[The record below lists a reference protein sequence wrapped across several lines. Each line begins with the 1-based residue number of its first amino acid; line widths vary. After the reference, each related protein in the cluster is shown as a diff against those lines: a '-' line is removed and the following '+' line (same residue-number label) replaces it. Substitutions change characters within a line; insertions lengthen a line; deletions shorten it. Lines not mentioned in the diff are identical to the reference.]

1 MRRMGLLMMCC
12 IGCAG
17 WAQVVPLTPA
27 AQAEW
32 RNHLL
37 PLPHEIT
44 VSHAFQGNPRDIGIF
59 PARGAGAIEQQA
71 LGELRA
77 VFKARTGMDP
87 TGTRFRIVIGV
98 FDQAGAVESLRAG
111 GAAAL
116 KTRPNPDQA
125 YLIEPA
131 GTNRLLVGGWNAA
144 GVYFGVQTLI
154 QLLEP
159 RLTPGQ
165 ALIPLAR
172 VADWPDFDERG
183 LWNNSLSQIPWLA
196 TLKLNY
202 SLAPA
207 GIGFAPGQPVQC
219 LRMQTNAYPAASVR
233 PFHLENRC
241 PHLDFFAR
249 YGMQDV
255 YPELVGQ
262 GERAKSPY
270 HHRNQG
276 ICPCA
281 SNPLFR
287 KILLEWAE
295 DAVRQGAREI
305 GIWLSELTP
314 IQCECAACRQSGI
327 PQIVMETKV
336 ACEVFR
342 ELRQKH
348 PAVSGRILFTQGWTG
363 YSNDLAESYAC
374 LKLLPPEIKAEKV
387 YGFNPA
393 FDEYAASGRW
403 VATFNGSR
411 LSPQAAL
418 RFWGA
423 QDIPAVMQRLYTNHW
438 SGVYSWA
445 PVKPPADVKGGYD
458 HVKGLWERELY
469 NFHISALA
477 EWSWNV
483 NGRDA
488 AALGT
493 AWATRRGLEA
503 PDEIGRW
510 IALMGPIECS
520 LENIHAFVP
529 SGSAWKTAIGQL
541 EKGERLALGAGL
553 FRPFAATTDF
563 AERENSCRQALALVA
578 SHKDPTFAV
587 ETKLVLTLMDAI
599 QRLNEIFEAAASAA
613 MPAAARRARLDM
625 AAGQFAA
632 AVENLAAVSGQMD
645 DLLMRS
651 VEPGPQPPGAGGNA
665 WREMLAR
672 VQKAVAQCAGKP

>member
-1 MRRMGLLMMCC
+1 MRRMGLLVICC

-17 WAQVVPLTPA
+17 WAQVESLTPE

-37 PLPHEIT
+37 PLPHELSL
-44 VSHAFQGNPRDIGIF
+44 SHAFRGTPRDIGVF

-71 LGELRA
+71 LRELRA
-77 VFKARTGMDP
+77 VFKARTGADP
-87 TGTRFRIVIGV
+87 TGALFRIVIGV
-98 FDQAGAVESLRAG
+98 FDQSGAVESLRAS

-116 KTRPNPDQA
+116 KTRPSPEQA

-131 GTNRLLVGGWNAA
+131 GTNQLLVAGWNAA

-154 QLLEP
+154 QMLEP

-207 GIGFAPGQPVQC
+207 GIGFTTGQPVQC
-219 LRMQTNAYPAASVR
+219 LRMPTNAYPAASVR
-233 PFHLENRC
+233 PFHLETRC

-262 GERAKSPY
+262 GARAKSSY
-270 HHRNQG
+270 YHRNQA

-281 SNPLFR
+281 SNPLFQ
-287 KILLEWAE
+287 KILMEWAE

-314 IQCECAACRQSGI
+314 VQCECAACLRSGI
-327 PQIVMETKV
+327 PQIVMETQV
-336 ACEVFR
+336 ACAVLR

-348 PAVSGRILFTQGWTG
+348 PEVSGRILFTQGWAG

-374 LKLLPPEIKAEKV
+374 LKLLPPEIKAGKV
-387 YGFNPA
+387 YGFNQA

-403 VATFNGSR
+403 VATLNGSR

-423 QDIPAVMQRLYTNHW
+423 QDIPAVMHRLYTNRW

-445 PVKPPADVKGGYD
+445 PVKPPADVKGGYEQ
-458 HVKGLWERELY
+458 VKGLWERELY
-469 NFHISALA
+469 NFHVSALA
-477 EWSWNV
+477 EWSWNI

-503 PDEIGRW
+503 PDKIGRW
-510 IALMGPIECS
+510 IALMGPVECA

-529 SGSAWKTAIGQL
+529 AGSAWKTAIGQL
-541 EKGERLALGAGL
+541 EKGERLPLGAGL
-553 FRPFAATTDF
+553 FRPFAVITDF
-563 AERENSCRQALALVA
+563 EARKITCQKALALVA
-578 SHKDPTFAV
+578 SHQDPTFAV
-587 ETKLVLTLMDAI
+587 ETKLVLALIDAI
-599 QRLNEIFEAAASAA
+599 QRLNGIFTAAAPAVI
-613 MPAAARRARLDM
+613 PAAERRARLDL
-625 AAGQFAA
+625 AAGEFAA
-632 AVENLAAVSGQMD
+632 AVETLAVVSGQMD

-651 VEPGPQPPGAGGNA
+651 VEPGPPPPGAGGNA
-665 WREMLAR
+665 WRGMLAR
-672 VQKAVAQCAGKP
+672 VRQAVAQCAGEP

>member
-1 MRRMGLLMMCC
+1 MRRMGFLMLYC

-17 WAQVVPLTPA
+17 WAQVVPLTPE
-27 AQAEW
+27 AQAAW
-32 RNHLL
+32 RDRLL
-37 PLPHEIT
+37 PLPHEIAF
-44 VSHAFQGNPRDIGIF
+44 SHAFQCHPRDIGIF

-71 LGELRA
+71 CGEICA
-77 VFKARTGMDP
+77 VFKARTGMNP
-87 TGTRFRIVIGV
+87 TGGLFRIVIGV
-98 FDQAGAVESLRAG
+98 FDQAGAVESLRASNAG
-111 GAAAL
+111 AL

-125 YLIEPA
+125 YLIEPV
-131 GTNRLLVGGWNAA
+131 GTNRLLVAGWNAA
-144 GVYFGVQTLI
+144 GVYFGVQTMI

-159 RLTPGQ
+159 WLASDRT
-165 ALIPLAR
+165 LIPLAR
-172 VADWPDFDERG
+172 VVDWPDFDERG

-207 GIGFAPGQPVQC
+207 GIGFAQGRPVQC
-219 LRMQTNAYPAASVR
+219 LRMPTNAFPAAGVR
-233 PFHLENRC
+233 PFHLETRC

-270 HHRNQG
+270 YYRNRG
-276 ICPCA
+276 VCPCA
-281 SNPLFR
+281 SNPLFG

-314 IQCECAACRQSGI
+314 VQCECATCLRSGI
-327 PQIVMETKV
+327 PQIVMETRV
-336 ACEVFR
+336 ACEVLKEIR
-342 ELRQKH
+342 RKH

-387 YGFNPA
+387 YGFNQA
-393 FDEYAASGRW
+393 FDEYAAGGRW
-403 VATFNGSR
+403 VATFNGPR
-411 LSPQAAL
+411 LSPQPAL

-423 QDIPAVMQRLYTNHW
+423 QEIPAVMRRLFTNQW

-445 PVKPPADVKGGYD
+445 PVKPPADVQGGYD
-458 HVKGLWERELY
+458 HVKGIWERELY

-493 AWATRRGLEA
+493 AWAARRGLEA
-503 PDEIGRW
+503 PGVIGRW
-510 IALMGPIECS
+510 IALMGPIECA
-520 LENIHAFVP
+520 LEKNHAFVP
-529 SGSAWKTAIGQL
+529 SGGAWKSAIGKL

-553 FRPFAATTDF
+553 FRPFAAPADF
-563 AERENSCRQALALVA
+563 ELQKKSCRQALALIESNQDA
-578 SHKDPTFAV
+578 TLAM
-587 ETKLVLTLMDAI
+587 ETKLVMALIEAI
-599 QRLNEIFEAAASAA
+599 HRLNGIFDAAA
-613 MPAAARRARLDM
+613 PAAEAPAAERGSRTVA

-632 AVENLAAVSGQMD
+632 AVEELAKLAGGMN
-645 DLLMRS
+645 DLLSNS
-651 VEPGPQPPGAGGNA
+651 VAPGTLPHGGGA
-665 WREMLAR
+665 WREMLAK
-672 VQKAVAQCAGKP
+672 VQGALQRD